1 MNLRGKAELIDH
13 DELIEKF
20 RVNTRLLSEL
30 FVVNV
35 VNKEIH
41 DMQVSS

>member
-1 MNLRGKAELIDH
+1 MNLRGNAMLIDH

-20 RVNTRLLSEL
+20 RVNNRLLSKL

-41 DMQVSS
+41 DIQVSS